1 MKISVIGTGNMG
13 SAVALGLLGAGH
25 QVTVYNRTRARAER
39 LAHPGGVG
47 AGRAAECL
55 QASEGALGALFD
67 AVGAREVLLGGEV
80 RTALTGRALISAAA
94 MSPEEIIALAQD
106 VAAA

>member
-39 LAHPGGVG
+39 LANRGVVA
-47 AGRAAECL
+47 AGSAAECI
-55 QASEGALGALFD
+55 QASECTVVVLFD
-67 AVGAREVLLGGEV
+67 AASTRQVLLGDEV
-80 RTALTGRALISAAA
+80 RTALSGFDARIQAQAAKASASA
-94 MSPEEIIALAQD
+94 PPFPRPP
-106 VAAA
+106 